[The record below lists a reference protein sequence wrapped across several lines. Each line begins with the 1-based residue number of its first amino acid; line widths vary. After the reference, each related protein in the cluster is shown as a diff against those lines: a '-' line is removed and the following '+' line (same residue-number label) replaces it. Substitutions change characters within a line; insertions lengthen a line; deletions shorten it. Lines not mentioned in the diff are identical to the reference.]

1 MTVREDAPFSRG
13 EIIQLLESSRVQTR
27 MLFAGNLLRHPC
39 FDELR
44 SEGRGYRVSGALT
57 ETDRFMERAFWIGVY
72 PGMDT
77 IQLDYTIDRISE
89 FCQRR

>member
-1 MTVREDAPFSRG
+1 
-13 EIIQLLESSRVQTR
+13 

-44 SEGRGYRVSGALT
+44 SEERGYRIAGALT

-77 IQLDYTIDRISE
+77 IQLDYTIERISE